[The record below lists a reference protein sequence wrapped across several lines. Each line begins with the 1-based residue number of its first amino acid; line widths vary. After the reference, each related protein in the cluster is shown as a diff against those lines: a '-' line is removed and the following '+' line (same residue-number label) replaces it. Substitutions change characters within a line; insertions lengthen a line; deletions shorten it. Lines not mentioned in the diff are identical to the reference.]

1 MELDR
6 FQVLKSYADSIKTL
20 AEADMRLAQELSYL
34 IIQYWI
40 YWTKPPKETNPIV
53 LALFNQIKIPI
64 DNGKLI
70 SKQNSINGKKGWRP
84 EKNWENS
91 QKANGNRK
99 ESEPKANQKQTET
112 ETISEKKQNIKIK
125 NNKIENNIITLSKDN
140 EEDKSSYGNE
150 EINKCLELIKQY
162 NNGLIDWTQQNQ
174 RRFAK
179 HLINKL
185 NQLDSIKD
193 WKYTWQNTLEI
204 ILKIISQNK
213 YYSSK
218 ITSPEAIYRN
228 LAVLMQQ
235 CKNDVAKHNTDNVI
249 LETL

>member
-64 DNGKLI
+64 DSGKLI

-125 NNKIENNIITLSKDN
+125 NNKIENNLITLSKDN

-150 EINKCLELIKQY
+150 EINKCLELIKNY
-162 NNGLIDWTQQNQ
+162 NNGLIDWTKQNQ

-179 HLINKL
+179 HLISKL

-193 WKYTWQNTLEI
+193 WKYTWQDTLEI

-235 CKNDVAKHNTDNVI
+235 CKNDVAKQNTDNVI